1 MSLFFLYIENIHEV
15 LLNFLGFVKLV
26 DGLSSDFPNPWTA
39 AVKKELTILTS
50 SILEKLRTNML
61 TWTSV
66 AESEN
71 EQNIQS

>member
-1 MSLFFLYIENIHEV
+1 MSLCFFYIENKHEI
-15 LLNFLGFVKLV
+15 LLNFLEFVKLV
-26 DGLSSDFPNPWTA
+26 VGLSSDFPNPWITT
-39 AVKKELTILTS
+39 VKKELTILTS